1 MSIPQI
7 GNKVTPPVEAQGNQ
21 PVELPVAPTLS
32 KKQSQVQTR
41 EQGPEKRRKQWNKD
55 WKQAQEDKQKI
66 GYGDL
71 SDEGFLS
78 AEIGEGRQQEQSIVL
93 DLQSR
98 IKNLIQERSEIW
110 PKPKYE
116 LFSLEQLVKQPPRQ
130 WLVDQLFGVGD
141 IGMVYGQPGCG
152 KTFVVID
159 MIMSMCLGTKCC
171 EYYDVPRPL
180 RVLYFAGEGGGGLQ
194 LRFQAAAKHHGDE
207 QVKGLLICKTVPQLL
222 DGKCADNL
230 IREVQDRAREGI
242 PPPDVIVI
250 DTLHSAADGADENS
264 SRDMGIVLSNVKKL
278 VAEFECAAILV
289 HHTNKGGT
297 AERGSSALRG
307 DTSFLLEVGS
317 PPIPGQKSDGIVSL
331 GRLSASKIKDA
342 KDHYSLNFNLVESS
356 AIDSLYVNW
365 FEVKEG
371 HLSGS
376 EKERRD
382 AIIQHMGVNQGKR
395 FSREDIAGLLSIE
408 PKHATNLLTQLYD
421 KNECKKETKNN
432 GEWSSHNPWVYF
444 V

>member
-1 MSIPQI
+1 MNIPQI
-7 GNKVTPPVEAQGNQ
+7 GNEVRAHVEVQGDQPITPPIT
-21 PVELPVAPTLS
+21 PVFSTE
-32 KKQSQVQTR
+32 QIR
-41 EQGPEKRRKQWNKD
+41 EQERKKRREQWQSDWNK
-55 WKQAQEDKQKI
+55 AQEDKQNI

-71 SDEGFLS
+71 SDEEFLS
-78 AEIGEGRQQEQSIVL
+78 VEISEGSQQEQSRAL
-93 DLQSR
+93 DLQDR
-98 IKNLIQERSEIW
+98 IKNLIQERSDIW
-110 PKPKYE
+110 PKPQYE

-222 DGKCADNL
+222 DRECADNL
-230 IREVQDRAREGI
+230 IREVQDRESEGI
-242 PPPDVIVI
+242 LPPDVIVI

-264 SRDMGIVLSNVKKL
+264 SRDMGIVLGNVKKL

-307 DTSFLLEVGS
+307 DTSFLLEVGL
-317 PPIPGQKSDGIVSL
+317 PTTPGQKSDGIVST

-342 KDHYSLNFNLVESS
+342 KDHYSMNFTLVKS
-356 AIDSLYVNW
+356 AEVDSLYVNW
-365 FEVKEG
+365 FEVKDG
-371 HLSGS
+371 KLAGS

-382 AIIQHMGVNQGKR
+382 AIIQIMDASPGEK
-395 FSREDIAGLLSIE
+395 FSRETIAEKLKISPE
-408 PKHATNLLTQLYD
+408 HATTLLTYLYD
-421 KNECKKETKNN
+421 NKTCKRETKNE
-432 GEWSSHNPWVYF
+432 GKKSSRNPWVYF
-444 V
+444 R